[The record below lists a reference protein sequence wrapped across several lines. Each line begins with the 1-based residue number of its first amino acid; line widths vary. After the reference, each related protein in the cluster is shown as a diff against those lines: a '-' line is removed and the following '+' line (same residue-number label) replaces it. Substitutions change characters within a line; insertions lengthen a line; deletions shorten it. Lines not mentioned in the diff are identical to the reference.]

1 MELRYSLDIADDQ
14 GLDWEY
20 TENVLSSRDIDEWM
34 RQGW

>member
-20 TENVLSSRDIDEWM
+20 AEKRKHSVSTAA
-34 RQGW
+34 

>member
-1 MELRYSLDIADDQ
+1 MELRYQSDADDR

-20 TENVLSSRDIDEWM
+20 TKKVLSSRDIDEWM